1 MTEPQPQSE
10 PGLVDAAVVAHAAHL
25 ARVRL
30 EPEEAVRL
38 EHDLARIVAY
48 VAELQEIDTAG
59 IEPMLHPG
67 GQAMPLRPDLV
78 APSLGAEVALRNGM
92 AVEAGC
98 FVVPR
103 VVG

>member
-1 MTEPQPQSE
+1 MTELHPHAE
-10 PGLVDAAVVAHAAHL
+10 PVRIDAAVVAHVAHL
-25 ARVRL
+25 ARLRL

-48 VAELQEIDTAG
+48 VAELQEIDTTG

-67 GQAMPLRPDLV
+67 DQAMPLRPDLV
-78 APSLGAEVALRNGM
+78 AASLGAQLALRNGV

>member
-1 MTEPQPQSE
+1 MTEPHLQP
-10 PGLVDAAVVAHAAHL
+10 GAVLIDAAVVARVAHL

-48 VAELQEIDTAG
+48 VTELWAIDTTG
-59 IEPMLHPG
+59 VQPMLHPG
-67 GQAMPLRPDLV
+67 GQAMSLRPDLV
-78 APSLGAEVALRNGM
+78 APSLGAEVAMRNGA
-92 AVEAGC
+92 AVQAGS